1 MQGKQVGWSTRKEY
15 FKGKSSKLKEQ
26 FQEKKSEIKST
37 IFEKFTF
44 FVDGYTT
51 PNKTILKELILT
63 HGGNFEQ
70 YLSKKK
76 VTHIIAMNIT
86 VSKIQ
91 EFK

>member
-1 MQGKQVGWSTRKEY
+1 MSGKQKGWSTREEY

-26 FQEKKSEIKST
+26 AQELNLEIKSK
-37 IFEKFTF
+37 IFENFSF

-51 PNKTILKELILT
+51 PNKRILKELILI

-70 YLSKKK
+70 YLAKKK